1 MNARRPSTAS
11 AARPKPNS
19 DAPAYIFQGYPATVL
34 EINVDLAG
42 DFFMHPVRGAIP
54 PGSANC
60 SNRAAIFVP
69 LAHDLFSPGNHIAK
83 MQSHAKGQASI
94 R

>member
-1 MNARRPSTAS
+1 MRRRPSTAS

-19 DAPAYIFQGYPATVL
+19 DAPAYIFQGWLATVL
-34 EINVDLAG
+34 EINVNLAG
-42 DFFMHPVRGAIP
+42 DFFMHPVREAN
-54 PGSANC
+54 SARLRQLLQSC
-60 SNRAAIFVP
+60 SNIDP
-69 LAHDLFSPGNHIAK
+69 LAHDLFAPGDHIAK